1 MPPSELHETDIAMY
15 LPPLRIPVRT
25 IGARTF
31 DFSRRVAVMAVVNRT
46 PDSFFDQG
54 RTFALD
60 AAVAACFDAVGA
72 GADWVDIGGAPFAP
86 GAPIPARE
94 EADRVVP
101 VVAQLRAGSDVVI
114 SVDTFHAAVAREAIA
129 AGATV
134 INDTTGLSDP
144 ELARVVADSDATL
157 VLTHSLAT
165 PRTFYPRP
173 AYDDIAGEIAAF
185 LLERVER
192 ANAAGVPEERIILDP
207 GHDLNKNTLQS
218 LELTRRLSE
227 IADLGYPT
235 LAAVSNKDFIGE
247 TLDAP
252 RSERRDGSIAAAV
265 VAIVNGARI
274 IRMHDVAGSVAA
286 ARMTEAIL
294 GLRAPAYLKHNMGDV
309 ND

>member
-1 MPPSELHETDIAMY
+1 MY

-60 AAVAACFDAVGA
+60 KAVQASFRAVEL

-86 GAPIPARE
+86 GEPIPV
-94 EADRVVP
+94 EAEAERVVP
-101 VVAQLRAGSDVVI
+101 VVAELRAGSDVVI
-114 SVDTFHAAVAREAIA
+114 SVDTFHAEVARLAIA

-134 INDTTGLSDP
+134 VNDTTGLSDP
-144 ELARVVADSDATL
+144 ELVSVVADSDATL
-157 VLTHSLAT
+157 VITHSLAT

-173 AYDDIAGEIAAF
+173 HYDDIAAEVAAF
-185 LLERVER
+185 LLARVEV
-192 ANAAGVPEERIILDP
+192 ALAAGIPEERIIVDP

-252 RSERRDGSIAAAV
+252 RAERLEGSIAAAV
-265 VAIVNGARI
+265 VSIVNGARI
-274 IRMHDVAGSVAA
+274 IRMHDVASSVAA
-286 ARMTEAIL
+286 TRMTEAIL
-294 GLRAPAYLKHNMGDV
+294 GLREPAFLKHNMGDA

>member
-192 ANAAGVPEERIILDP
+192 ANAAGVPEERIILYP

-294 GLRAPAYLKHNMGDV
+294 GLREPAYLKHNMGDV